1 MLRCQ
6 VQVATVSVVD
16 RTEDLSQASSEHSR
30 DEENSLTAAVR
41 RVASRR
47 RVASLLRATVQCAS
61 PGACAETSDSRRLGG
76 SSDSASEPENTDL
89 NSSCNDHVCN
99 AALAQDCP
107 QPVWR

>member
-1 MLRCQ
+1 MQ
-6 VQVATVSVVD
+6 VTVSVVD
-16 RTEDLSQASSEHSR
+16 RAEDLSQASSEHSR
-30 DEENSLTAAVR
+30 DEENSLTAAAR
-41 RVASRR
+41 RVAFAASRR

-61 PGACAETSDSRRLGG
+61 PGACAETSGSRRLGG
-76 SSDSASEPENTDL
+76 SSDSASEPENTGL